1 MIKNHHSCCERN
13 PFQQGG
19 PFSLCRTWCFWTQSI
34 MRKPLIR
41 KLQNFLSASGKMLFQ
56 VCVKWSNCQWWVWGL
71 TRSWPVWLQIKV
83 WMDEEMIHKWIDIVL
98 IIWRNAKAPTTI
110 PILNLDAYNVHI
122 MGTIVYCI
130 QSFGIEAIHM
140 LTGCTFL
147 YQPVLLKPTNASPDF
162 IRDQMGYRVETM
174 KVR

>member
-1 MIKNHHSCCERN
+1 
-13 PFQQGG
+13 
-19 PFSLCRTWCFWTQSI
+19 
-34 MRKPLIR
+34 
-41 KLQNFLSASGKMLFQ
+41 
-56 VCVKWSNCQWWVWGL
+56 
-71 TRSWPVWLQIKV
+71 
-83 WMDEEMIHKWIDIVL
+83 MDEEMIHKWIDIVL

-147 YQPVLLKPTNASPDF
+147 YQPVLLKPTNARKVGCQKNKRIGCWRKRGLSMALQPLQKLVNKWFVDVNTVLR
-162 IRDQMGYRVETM
+162 IRRWYVWIKMGCEQF
-174 KVR
+174 